1 MGKET
6 PQASYLLVSA
16 YNTRA
21 RTHRYSKSELCYD
34 QVGNESSIWFVIT
47 NVIQRYHPMD
57 EYMQPKRAAKVRVS
71 RGENMVTSDDESV
84 TSGFKEN
91 NHAKSDSEDDELNI
105 RAKRRKILPSQEIR
119 RSSRLVNR
127 DVLYDIKIHPQ
138 DVEIKMLEASE
149 ARVSKH
155 DHSRNHPDDVSADE
169 GSGNESDDEQE
180 IEIGD
185 GANDINHIIRDA
197 HGIDSKDS
205 LSTSH
210 KLSPLSSTARDRS
223 LASDS
228 GTRCKKLQLYPI
240 DLGRFSF
247 PRPNESSGSGP
258 SFHIHTESLY
268 AQLHAENLARP
279 PVNFDHDDK
288 ENNVTNPDLEP
299 TPDPHDSIHVHTAS
313 EYRRHA
319 EHEGD
324 SDITPNEFEELI
336 ESFDQRPPSYMPDT
350 DGTVDNYDDDVLEM
364 KAELDSVFGNMSS
377 EDYVAEGNHEPC
389 RGPCRDGDC
398 DSVLGF
404 PFSADSCNG
413 KYRLTNTKSPFIA
426 GIEEAIAT
434 K

>member
-1 MGKET
+1 MK
-6 PQASYLLVSA
+6 AVS
-16 YNTRA
+16 
-21 RTHRYSKSELCYD
+21 
-34 QVGNESSIWFVIT
+34 VFVIT
-47 NVIQRYHPMD
+47 NGNQRYHPMD

-71 RGENMVTSDDESV
+71 HGENIVTSDDESV

-91 NHAKSDSEDDELNI
+91 NHAESDSEDDKLI
-105 RAKRRKILPSQEIR
+105 VRTKRRKILPSQEIR
-119 RSSRLVNR
+119 RSSRPVNR
-127 DVLYDIKIHPQ
+127 DVLYNIKIHPQ
-138 DVEIKMLEASE
+138 DIEIKMLEASE
-149 ARVSKH
+149 ARVSKRDQH
-155 DHSRNHPDDVSADE
+155 RNHPDDVNTDE
-169 GSGNESDDEQE
+169 GSGNESDDKQE

-185 GANDINHIIRDA
+185 GANDINRIIRDT
-197 HGIDSKDS
+197 HGIVSKDS

-210 KLSPLSSTARDRS
+210 ELSPLSSTGHDRS
-223 LASDS
+223 YASDS
-228 GTRCKKLQLYPI
+228 GTRCKNLQLYPI

-268 AQLHAENLARP
+268 AQLHAENLARQ

-324 SDITPNEFEELI
+324 SDIVQNEFEELI
-336 ESFDQRPPSYMPDT
+336 ESFDQRPPSHMPDT
-350 DGTVDNYDDDVLEM
+350 DGTVDDYDDGVLEM
-364 KAELDSVFGNMSS
+364 KAELDSVFGKMSS
-377 EDYVAEGNHEPC
+377 EDYVTEGNHEPC
-389 RGPCRDGDC
+389 RGLYRDSDC

-404 PFSADSCNG
+404 PFSADICNG
-413 KYRLTNTKSPFIA
+413 KYRVTYTKSPFVD

-434 K
+434 T